1 MDDVRETPSK
11 KLIELLIKNGYRVV
25 ANDPI
30 VKKEVIETF
39 NVDSVSYEDS
49 LKSDCIII
57 MTDHDMYKEL
67 KPEQVK
73 DKLVIST
80 KPILDSDKFR
90 EAGINFQ
97 AIGDIVL

>member
-1 MDDVRETPSK
+1 
-11 KLIELLIKNGYRVV
+11 
-25 ANDPI
+25 
-30 VKKEVIETF
+30 
-39 NVDSVSYEDS
+39 
-49 LKSDCIII
+49 